1 MTFRSV
7 NFRRLYRTACTVFA
21 HSDYYYY
28 YHYYYYLELEMNRK
42 FFSNLQVSFVSHLHE
57 SFKT

>member
-28 YHYYYYLELEMNRK
+28 YHYYLELEMNRK
-42 FFSNLQVSFVSHLHE
+42 FFSNLQVIYMNLL
-57 SFKT
+57 KRK